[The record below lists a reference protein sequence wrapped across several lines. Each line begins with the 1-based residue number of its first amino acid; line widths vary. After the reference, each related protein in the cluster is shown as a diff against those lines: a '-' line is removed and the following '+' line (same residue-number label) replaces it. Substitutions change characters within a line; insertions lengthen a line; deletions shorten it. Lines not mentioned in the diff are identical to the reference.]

1 MLIENEFTV
10 QAPADDVYRLMLD
23 VERVAPCIPGAEVL
37 GPRDDGGFDAKV
49 SMKMGP
55 MSMGY
60 KGSVAIAEQDDQ
72 ARRAVMHAKGA
83 EQRGQGNAQANMTM
97 TVTELGAEGT
107 RVKVSSD
114 ILVTGRVAQMGR
126 GIMQDVATRMMGEMA
141 RCIEA
146 TIAAGG
152 AAPAAEE
159 APGGEPA
166 SSAASAAPPAS
177 PDGGEAAAAPAAAQ
191 PAPVT
196 PASVAQPYAPP
207 RPASPR
213 PAPPAQAAPIKGG
226 RLFVSVVWGRIRSL
240 VRRDS
245 A

>member
-37 GPRDDGGFDAKV
+37 GARAEGGFDAKV

-60 KGSVAIAEQDDQ
+60 KGSVAIAEQDDE
-72 ARRAVMHAKGA
+72 ARRAVMSAKGA
-83 EQRGQGNAQANMTM
+83 EQRGQGNAQATMTM
-97 TVTELGAEGT
+97 TVDDLGAQGS

-146 TIAAGG
+146 TIAAAHSAPSAEESAGDGG
-152 AAPAAEE
+152 ASGTASDESAAAPSGTQTATAPAAATARPA
-159 APGGEPA
+159 APPRT
-166 SSAASAAPPAS
+166 AAPPAK
-177 PDGGEAAAAPAAAQ
+177 AA
-191 PAPVT
+191 
-196 PASVAQPYAPP
+196 
-207 RPASPR
+207 R
-213 PAPPAQAAPIKGG
+213 G
-226 RLFVSVVWGRIRSL
+226 RLFAAIVVGRVKALLHR
-240 VRRDS
+240 VKR
-245 A
+245 